1 MVSEREPKAA
11 PRRRLLDAA
20 AELFSTKGYAET
32 SLRDI
37 AGAVGIKAGSV
48 YYHFRSKDELYTE
61 VLDAGMDL
69 MIDGFTEVAS
79 GLDPTSPEPRSRLR
93 SHVFGH
99 LDVLHSNLAYTSL
112 HVTTFRTAPQPVRS
126 VVVLRRDA
134 YEAMWTG
141 LLSDSLPETPA
152 AEITILRLALF
163 GAMNSSID
171 WFDADQGSLKEF
183 ADVITDAF
191 WAGATERVERAA

>member
-1 MVSEREPKAA
+1 MVSDSTAA
-11 PRRRLLDAA
+11 PKRRLLDAA
-20 AELFSTKGYAET
+20 AKLFSTKGYAET

-48 YYHFRSKDELYTE
+48 YYHFVSKDELYTE
-61 VLDAGMDL
+61 VLDAGMDM
-69 MIDGFTEVAS
+69 MIDGFAAVAS
-79 GLDPTSPEPRSRLR
+79 DLEAASPEPRSRLR
-93 SHVFGH
+93 AHVLGH

-112 HVTTFRTAPQPVRS
+112 HVTTFRTAPQSVRS
-126 VVVLRRDA
+126 VLVPRRDA
-134 YEAMWTG
+134 YEAMWTE
-141 LLSDSLPETPA
+141 LLSDALPETPGG
-152 AEITILRLALF
+152 EITILRLALF

-191 WAGATERVERAA
+191 WAGATERLERAA